1 MINDLLD
8 IAKVEA
14 GTVEFHLTPLPLMR
28 FLQTLVETL
37 QPVAREKTIDL
48 QVQEKGSEVIVHA
61 DADKLTQV
69 LTNLIHNACKFTPGG
84 GTVRVELSL
93 LERLVQ
99 VCVGDLPHLFEKFYR
114 GRSSSTERRGT
125 GLGLA
130 IAKYFVE
137 LHRGPI
143 WVESKEHKGSQFYFT
158 VPSHSDTHD
167 VSASIRMYKQATG
180 ELKSLQG

>member
-1 MINDLLD
+1 MIYWISQKSKPELWS
-8 IAKVEA
+8 
-14 GTVEFHLTPLPLMR
+14 FTPLPFHSCVFYRLSSKR
-28 FLQTLVETL
+28 CSRLPERKRLTCRCRR
-37 QPVAREKTIDL
+37 REAK
-48 QVQEKGSEVIVHA
+48 VIVHA

-69 LTNLIHNACKFTPGG
+69 LTDLIHNACKFTPGG

-143 WVESKEHKGSQFYFT
+143 WVESKGHKGSRFYFT

>member
-1 MINDLLD
+1 
-8 IAKVEA
+8 
-14 GTVEFHLTPLPLMR
+14 
-28 FLQTLVETL
+28 
-37 QPVAREKTIDL
+37 
-48 QVQEKGSEVIVHA
+48 VIVHA

-69 LTNLIHNACKFTPGG
+69 LTDLIHNACKFTPGG

-99 VCVGDLPHLFEKFYR
+99 VCVADTGCGIASGASGDLPHLFEKFYR

-143 WVESKEHKGSQFYFT
+143 WVESKGHKGSRFYFT

>member
-8 IAKVEA
+8 LAQIEA
-14 GTVEFHLTPLPLMR
+14 ATVEFHPTPLPLMR
-28 FLQTLVETL
+28 FLQALVETL

-69 LTNLIHNACKFTPGG
+69 LTNLIHNACKFTPAA

-99 VCVGDLPHLFEKFYR
+99 VCVADTGCGIASGASGDLPHLFEKFYR
-114 GRSSSTERRGT
+114 AVRRAPNDGA
-125 GLGLA
+125 L
-130 IAKYFVE
+130 V
-137 LHRGPI
+137 
-143 WVESKEHKGSQFYFT
+143 
-158 VPSHSDTHD
+158 
-167 VSASIRMYKQATG
+167 
-180 ELKSLQG
+180 